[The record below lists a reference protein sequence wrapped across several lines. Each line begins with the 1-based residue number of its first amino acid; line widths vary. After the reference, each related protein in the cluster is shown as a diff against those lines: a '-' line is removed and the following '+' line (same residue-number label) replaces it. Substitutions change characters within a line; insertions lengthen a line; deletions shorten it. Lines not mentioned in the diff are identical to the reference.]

1 VSYQND
7 NNNNPIN
14 ITEQRARFEAVV
26 GRDIESLK
34 IQSDKSDVRLQ
45 LLNDRLLLL
54 INADEAKSRDIESL
68 KNDRRWVV
76 TIVLGVVIVA
86 ILSLVVFRQGENTAK
101 INNSQPSGIT
111 K

>member
-1 VSYQND
+1 MSDQNG

-14 ITEQRARFEAVV
+14 ITEQRARFEALV

-54 INADEAKSRDIESL
+54 INADETKSRDIESL

-76 TIVLGVVIVA
+76 TIVLGVVIIA

-101 INNSQPSGIT
+101 INNIQPSGIT